1 MRELERAL
9 TVEDVV
15 GRTLEGTAV
24 TYGRPY
30 RVSDDGGAT
39 YYREQWEAGAFA
51 ASITASRNTFEFRRS
66 HADER
71 LGIVSFTDEE
81 SRLAFTATVDDSD
94 EGEQALEQYHRGT
107 LRGVSLRFRPRRHAP
122 PDERGVLVRL
132 RADIREL
139 SLTNSGQYGDAKV
152 LVARNAATLQTI
164 ERMLVDGQRVLDYSR
179 LV

>member
-1 MRELERAL
+1 MRELDRAL
-9 TVEDVV
+9 TVEDIV
-15 GRTLEGTAV
+15 GRVLEGTAV
-24 TYGRPY
+24 TYGKPY

-39 YYREQWEAGAFA
+39 YYREEWEPGAFTS
-51 ASITASRNTFEFRRS
+51 SIVASRNFFELRRS

-71 LGIVSFTDEE
+71 LGIVSFADEDE
-81 SRLAFTATVDDSD
+81 RLSFTATLDDSD
-94 EGEQALEQYHRGT
+94 EGEAALEEYATGR

-139 SLTNSGQYGDAKV
+139 SLTNSGQYTDAKV
-152 LVARNAATLQTI
+152 LAARDGSALQAI
-164 ERMLVDGQRVLDYSR
+164 ERMLIDGERVLAYSR

>member
-71 LGIVSFTDEE
+71 LG
-81 SRLAFTATVDDSD
+81 
-94 EGEQALEQYHRGT
+94 QYHRGT